1 MFKTS
6 LVSWLCSWGLLRDF
20 LWEWVDLSLQLLSM
34 WTCHGCRT
42 GWRHVGVQVRV
53 ASWNWGRESTEHHQ
67 ATIQVLLWRWGS
79 GASHKD
85 FSWYCHFLPREYLF
99 VCFSMEKSK
108 FVLHLFTS
116 KLTKT
121 RSAAKQKAD
130 ADLQIHFKKAS
141 LFTKYP
147 KHICCS
153 QALPCHGYTM
163 DINGYCQALQLRL
176 KDLGHEDGSRARWDA
191 IGQIDWI
198 NVKSQRPTTSLQ
210 LFECW
215 ISADVFFDC
224 HFWNVAFRDFS
235 NWLNVQPPQS
245 WKESPCKVETWRR
258 CKSSSAGLDH
268 VQSVQANRNC

>member
-1 MFKTS
+1 
-6 LVSWLCSWGLLRDF
+6 
-20 LWEWVDLSLQLLSM
+20 M

-42 GWRHVGVQVRV
+42 GWRHVGVQVHV

-79 GASHKD
+79 TASHKD
-85 FSWYCHFLPREYLF
+85 FSWYCHFLLREYLF

-121 RSAAKQKAD
+121 RSAAKQKAGK
-130 ADLQIHFKKAS
+130 QTSKFISKKD
-141 LFTKYP
+141 Y
-147 KHICCS
+147 S
-153 QALPCHGYTM
+153 QNIQSIFVAPRHCHGYTM
-163 DINGYCQALQLRL
+163 DINGCQALQLRL

-191 IGQIDWI
+191 IGQIDW

-210 LFECW
+210 LFACW
-215 ISADVFFDC
+215 ISAGVSCHC
-224 HFWNVAFRDFS
+224 HFWNVAFRDFN
-235 NWLNVQPPQS
+235 NWLNRMTAQPPQS